1 VNSTLSRLQSRVL
14 DSRSVYPD
22 SRINGFNHGEF
33 GMDTGAEGID
43 NGALLVIILQRH
55 KLPLEQLSLVAGIHH
70 GVFLLSHVRQQI
82 GSGLLCLSYRSR

>member
-1 VNSTLSRLQSRVL
+1 VNSTLCRLQFGVL
-14 DSRSVYPD
+14 DSRSVCPD
-22 SRINGFNHGEF
+22 SHINGFNQGEF
-33 GMDTGAEGID
+33 GMDPGVEGID